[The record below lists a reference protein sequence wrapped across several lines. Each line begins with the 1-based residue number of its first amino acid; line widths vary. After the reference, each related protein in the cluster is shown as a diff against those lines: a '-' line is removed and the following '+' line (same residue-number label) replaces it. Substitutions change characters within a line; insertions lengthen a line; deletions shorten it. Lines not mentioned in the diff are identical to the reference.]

1 MCDAARRCLEQI
13 YLLVLDDGPM
23 GPQRRSTSEWVATIS
38 PLTVNREH
46 SC

>member
-1 MCDAARRCLEQI
+1 MGPAARCGAKQI
-13 YLLVLDDGPM
+13 YLLAQDNGPLR
-23 GPQRRSTSEWVATIS
+23 PQRRSTSEWVATIS